1 MQPIG
6 QAAGEAERP
15 NGLQAKASSRR
26 QDACARTVPADAPLE
41 EQDIPV
47 GEPPLDQ
54 RAIVK
59 HAAAPVQ
66 QASLKSAPLLCQ
78 SHQKD
83 HQRRHG

>member
-1 MQPIG
+1 VR
-6 QAAGEAERP
+6 A
-15 NGLQAKASSRR
+15 
-26 QDACARTVPADAPLE
+26 VPADASLE

-59 HAAAPVQ
+59 HAAAPVP
-66 QASLKSAPLLCQ
+66 QASLEGAPLLCQ
-78 SHQKD
+78 RHQED